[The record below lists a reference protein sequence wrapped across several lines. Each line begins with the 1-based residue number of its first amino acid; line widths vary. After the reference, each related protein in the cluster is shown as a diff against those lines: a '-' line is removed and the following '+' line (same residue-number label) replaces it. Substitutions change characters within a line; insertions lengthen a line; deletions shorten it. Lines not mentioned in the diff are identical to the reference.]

1 MNPQPGRIMIP
12 IGQSPFRTATTIRL
26 SQPSNSD
33 NNPND
38 RSIKKANRKSVSAC
52 LHYMML
58 PIMTLVTGNVSAI
71 PTDTTIFCGT
81 IQNSEYKIY
90 ITMDFYHQK
99 VRVAGE
105 DLLGDMSGCLGTDDS
120 NRRWYILEATFKN
133 DDTVGLSFV
142 NDDGSEDFKAELIY
156 CPNGKYLLRH
166 LNGSP
171 LKIVSKKKW
180 MRIPKE
186 LYFRKE

>member
-1 MNPQPGRIMIP
+1 
-12 IGQSPFRTATTIRL
+12 
-26 SQPSNSD
+26 
-33 NNPND
+33 
-38 RSIKKANRKSVSAC
+38 
-52 LHYMML
+52 
-58 PIMTLVTGNVSAI
+58 
-71 PTDTTIFCGT
+71 
-81 IQNSEYKIY
+81 
-90 ITMDFYHQK
+90 MDFYHQK